1 MTQLTGATS
10 ELNQR
15 DEDTAQKTKGILK
28 HLKCCSYTSSRRQR
42 DRPSLNHL
50 SRHPIS
56 PSAPH
61 TGQLSLQLWGTMW
74 APADVHTASSQC
86 ECHRSPQAQ
95 TAANTTSRTTP
106 EGTALKAFPPTWRI
120 QPEAQAGQTSVE
132 EGRRTFQ
139 VQQTEVGKT
148 DIAEGVL
155 VFTEQNQIARILQPD
170 ADQH

>member
-1 MTQLTGATS
+1 
-10 ELNQR
+10 
-15 DEDTAQKTKGILK
+15 
-28 HLKCCSYTSSRRQR
+28 
-42 DRPSLNHL
+42 
-50 SRHPIS
+50 
-56 PSAPH
+56 
-61 TGQLSLQLWGTMW
+61 MW

-148 DIAEGVL
+148 YIADVVL
-155 VFTEQNQIARILQPD
+155 LFTDHNQLARIL
-170 ADQH
+170 